1 MKLIINQQRS
11 SDNVWKDEAGTK
23 IPYNRINP
31 YERKAESKLAQIA
44 KAAVN
49 VNERLSNFKA
59 DLQKA
64 ASELYAAFIAQN
76 GGKAPGRGK
85 GNLTFYNFD
94 RSIKVEMSVNE
105 SISFDEN
112 TIQLAHDKLNELL
125 EDGLEEAKDFVK
137 PLVMDAF
144 STAKGKLDTKR
155 VLGLRRYADK
165 ISDPRYAEA
174 MSFIDQAIR
183 KPSSKEYFR
192 VWIRG
197 NNGEYHD
204 VQLNF
209 SAI

>member
-1 MKLIINQQRS
+1 MKPQINQQRS
-11 SDNVWKDEAGTK
+11 SDTLWQDEAGTK

-31 YERKAESKLAQIA
+31 YERKAETKLAQIA
-44 KAAVN
+44 KAAIN
-49 VNERLSNFKA
+49 VNEKLTAFKA
-59 DLQKA
+59 DVQKGA
-64 ASELYAAFIAQN
+64 ADLYAAFIAQN

-105 SISFDEN
+105 AITFDEN
-112 TIQLAHDKLNELL
+112 TIQLAHDKLTELL

-165 ISDPRYAEA
+165 IKDTRYAEA
-174 MSFIDQAIR
+174 MAFIDQAIR

-192 VWIRG
+192 VWLRAS
-197 NNGEYHD
+197 NGEYQD
-204 VQLNF
+204 IQLNF